1 MIFLTYKYYYDA
13 LSRGLEPWF
22 YHSISGIPYS
32 IMQNTCYNSQLS
44 HTWFSRERER
54 ERKHSREFYK
64 KISQELK
71 FTWNFPICFPR
82 DLLDAVENKEISRE
96 FHAGHNCLQ
105 YNRQKT
111 LIRLTVHVYKFKFSF
126 EKVNVCKWRSIM
138 GTGNCGLKLHA
149 LRFRFAKITFVI
161 QG

>member
-22 YHSISGIPYS
+22 YHSMSGIPYC
-32 IMQNTCYNSQLS
+32 IMQNTSYNSQLS
-44 HTWFSRERER
+44 HTWFSREREKTFTWVLQ
-54 ERKHSREFYK
+54 ENFTGTLNSREIFPYVFHVIYWMQLKIK
-64 KISQELK
+64 KL
-71 FTWNFPICFPR
+71 
-82 DLLDAVENKEISRE
+82 SRE

-138 GTGNCGLKLHA
+138 GIGNCGLKLHA

>member
-1 MIFLTYKYYYDA
+1 MSPD
-13 LSRGLEPWF
+13 
-22 YHSISGIPYS
+22 SIIQYREF
-32 IMQNTCYNSQLS
+32 
-44 HTWFSRERER
+44 HTASCKILATTANCPIRDFHER

-126 EKVNVCKWRSIM
+126 EKVNVCKCRSIM

>member
-1 MIFLTYKYYYDA
+1 MTYKYYYDA

-32 IMQNTCYNSQLS
+32 VMQNTSYNSQLS

-54 ERKHSREFYK
+54 ENIHVSFTRKFHRNLNSRE
-64 KISQELK
+64 I
-71 FTWNFPICFPR
+71 FPICFPR

-126 EKVNVCKWRSIM
+126 EKVNVCKCRSIM

>member
-32 IMQNTCYNSQLS
+32 VMQNTSYNSQLCY
-44 HTWFSRERER
+44 TWFSWERQKKPHIHVSFT
-54 ERKHSREFYK
+54 RKFHRNLNSREIFPYVFHVIYWMQLKIK
-64 KISQELK
+64 KL
-71 FTWNFPICFPR
+71 
-82 DLLDAVENKEISRE
+82 SRE

-111 LIRLTVHVYKFKFSF
+111 LIRLTVHVCKFKFSF